1 MFNDPIVEEVRKIRF
16 QIEAECE
23 NDIGK
28 IYQKAFEI
36 QKAKNHDLISI
47 PFEKKEFSVGSEN
60 G

>member
-23 NDIGK
+23 NDIEK

-36 QKAKNHDLISI
+36 QKSKNHDLISI
-47 PFEKKEFSVGSEN
+47 PFEKKEFSLESKS
-60 G
+60 